1 MRSGAPNGAPLFFA
15 YRSRPLSGRLLYA
28 KKETPEGVSFYM

>member
-1 MRSGAPNGAPLFFA
+1 MRSGAPNGAPLRICVQKPPTQRA
-15 YRSRPLSGRLLYA
+15 LLYA